1 MNHEP
6 WPETGCTLAEARE
19 RTTDRDLWEEWR
31 GRLEYFRSLGP
42 SLSTLNG
49 FHRDEVSDDGEMRR
63 RLLKAIK
70 EKEALINAKFH
81 SLFCKQQLIA
91 VGRRGSLDSE
101 PEIIAAD
108 IWPALD
114 GWNWKIS
121 AAGETRKRGTFFLAV
136 KAYPIAKA
144 PNRVALLSGCTLQRA
159 FREAILDDPEVS
171 ALGSRATKIAP
182 QFQRVFRDGCCS
194 INGGGGQWPL
204 GIHQS
209 IVGNMHHDEAKRG
222 AFEFRPS
229 DPRPV
234 NDAADALKDRFEAL
248 IGMLRNGVLEGH
260 GLPADGGSAEAILAS
275 VWSHNDFIFDAWM
288 GDILAINEACE
299 NPRLDLYKK
308 RWLAVLL
315 KQPATPA
322 TAAKTELVESTSPS
336 SRRRVEASARAVDQ
350 CREWLKQQ
358 MRTSPGRRVGKKA
371 EWWARARERWPDQI
385 SRRAFDDLWADAV
398 RTERAFAWSSAGA
411 PRKPQREFESAR

>member
-19 RTTDRDLWEEWR
+19 RTADRDLWEEWR

-42 SLSTLNG
+42 SLSALNG
-49 FHRDEVSDDGEMRR
+49 FHRDEVSDDREMRW
-63 RLLKAIK
+63 RLLKALK
-70 EKEALINAKFH
+70 EKEALINARFH
-81 SLFCKQQLIA
+81 SFFCKQQLIA

-101 PEIIAAD
+101 PEVIVAD

-114 GWNWKIS
+114 GWNWNTS
-121 AAGETRKRGTFFLAV
+121 VVGEARKRGTFFLAV
-136 KAYPIAKA
+136 KVFPIAKA
-144 PNRVALLSGCTLQRA
+144 PNRVDLLSGRTLERA
-159 FREAILDDPEVS
+159 FRETILDDPEVS
-171 ALGSRATKIAP
+171 ALGLRAIRANP
-182 QFQRVFRDGCCS
+182 QFERVFRQGCCY
-194 INGGGGQWPL
+194 INGGGQWPL

-209 IVGNMHHDEAKRG
+209 IVGNMHHDETKRG
-222 AFEFRPS
+222 AFELRAS
-229 DPRPV
+229 DPRAV
-234 NDAADALKDRFEAL
+234 NDAADALKDRFAAL
-248 IGMLRNGVLEGH
+248 FGMLRNGILEGR
-260 GLPADGGSAEAILAS
+260 GVPVDGGSAEVILAS

-299 NPRLDLYKK
+299 NPKLDLYKK
-308 RWLAVLL
+308 RWLAILL

-322 TAAKTELVESTSPS
+322 TAAKFELESTSPS
-336 SRRRVEASARAVDQ
+336 SRRRVEASARAVDE

-358 MRTSPGRRVGKKA
+358 MRKSPDRRVGKKA
-371 EWWARARERWPDQI
+371 EWWARAQERWPDQI

-398 RTERAFAWSSAGA
+398 RAERAFAWSSAGA